1 MSGPR
6 DLRARRGFNTWGRG
20 SPQLAARPLWIIDSP
35 FQYMGAWKPLTSSG
49 GGKPCGPLFQYMGPW
64 KPPTAFRC
72 VLTAFVVVPRRVR
85 MSQPIPAGWYAVPN
99 LSEISFVK
107 AQAVANV
114 VQAQRVRQLGED
126 HCHNMARFRERPR
139 LDFVLGFQFFDK
151 FCRNVLDNLTKH
163 RHIMFLRTHVCL
175 HLVAKNKVAWVLFL
189 SSYPFFMG
197 YLCFFPKKSAESP
210 FGANAAKKRFF
221 DGF

>member
-20 SPQLAARPLWIIDSP
+20 SPQLAARPLWIIDSL
-35 FQYMGAWKPLTSSG
+35 FQYMGA
-49 GGKPCGPLFQYMGPW
+49 W

-85 MSQPIPAGWYAVPN
+85 MSQPIPTGRHAVPN

-114 VQAQRVRQLGED
+114 VQAQRVRQLGEEHRHD
-126 HCHNMARFRERPR
+126 VARCRERTR

-189 SSYPFFMG
+189 SSFQKNMG
-197 YLCFFPKKSAESP
+197 YLCRRTIFFT
-210 FGANAAKKRFF
+210 KRT
-221 DGF
+221 